1 MVGLLLGSVT
11 VVVVDSLVMVDFVV
25 VVEVVQDGSSVTV
38 PITQYDL
45 LTSRSGQEIPGF
57 SYFRLSTDSPQL
69 LAKLEHVSTAS
80 ALMQKSQLTAWGV
93 RAAAVAGIAPVARIA
108 VRRIVLD
115 LVLSYIGGKN
125 AREYYISKSI
135 VTY

>member
-1 MVGLLLGSVT
+1 
-11 VVVVDSLVMVDFVV
+11 
-25 VVEVVQDGSSVTV
+25 
-38 PITQYDL
+38 
-45 LTSRSGQEIPGF
+45 
-57 SYFRLSTDSPQL
+57 
-69 LAKLEHVSTAS
+69 
-80 ALMQKSQLTAWGV
+80 MQKSQLTAWGV